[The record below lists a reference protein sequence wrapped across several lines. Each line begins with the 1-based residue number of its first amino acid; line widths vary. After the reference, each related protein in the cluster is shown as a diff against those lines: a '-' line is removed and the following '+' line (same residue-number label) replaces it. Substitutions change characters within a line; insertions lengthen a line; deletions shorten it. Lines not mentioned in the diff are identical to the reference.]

1 MVVNQAHILPHPMG
15 WASTMAKY
23 CFEGENMCRSDHVM
37 VEYNAGVK
45 TNNTTKDATVIAKI
59 RIGYQ

>member
-1 MVVNQAHILPHPMG
+1 MG

-23 CFEGENMCRSDHVM
+23 GFEGENMCRSDHVM